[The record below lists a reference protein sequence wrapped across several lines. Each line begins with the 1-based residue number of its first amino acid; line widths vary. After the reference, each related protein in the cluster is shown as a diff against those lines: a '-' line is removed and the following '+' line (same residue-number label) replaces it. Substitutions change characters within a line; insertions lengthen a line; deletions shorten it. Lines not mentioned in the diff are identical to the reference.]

1 MAEVTKEDLDRI
13 VKDIKE
19 HIDERL
25 LPMQEEIDEHEL
37 ILRGKSKMNGLIGEV
52 RDINTG
58 GRLIKWVA
66 GTGALKGIGAWI
78 ARIWKDVNH

>member
-1 MAEVTKEDLDRI
+1 MAEVSKEDLARMA
-13 VKDIKE
+13 KDIKE

-25 LPMQEEIDEHEL
+25 LPMQVEIDEHEL
-37 ILRGKSKMNGLIGEV
+37 ILRGKNKMNGLIGEV

-66 GTGALKGIGAWI
+66 GIGGLSGITAWI
-78 ARIWKDVNH
+78 AQWWRDVDR

>member
-1 MAEVTKEDLDRI
+1 MAEVTKEDLDRMA
-13 VKDIKE
+13 KDIKE
-19 HIDERL
+19 HIDDRL
-25 LPMQEEIDEHEL
+25 LPMQEELDEHEL

-66 GTGALKGIGAWI
+66 GIGGLSEITAWV
-78 ARIWKDVNH
+78 AKFWKDVNQ

>member
-1 MAEVTKEDLDRI
+1 MAEVTKEDLDRMA
-13 VKDIKE
+13 KDIKE

-25 LPMQEEIDEHEL
+25 LPMQEELDEHEL

-58 GRLIKWVA
+58 GRLIKWLA
-66 GTGALKGIGAWI
+66 GIGGLSGITAWV
-78 ARIWKDVNH
+78 AKFWKDVNH

>member
-25 LPMQEEIDEHEL
+25 LPMQEEIDVEGFSQLHPKKGCSVQPVQ
-37 ILRGKSKMNGLIGEV
+37 RAPSKSK
-52 RDINTG
+52 
-58 GRLIKWVA
+58 
-66 GTGALKGIGAWI
+66 GII
-78 ARIWKDVNH
+78 LSYFDSK